1 MMLIISKLLTMKIPK
16 YILALAIAVPLLM
29 SCKDTA
35 SKTVA
40 GNDETNAK
48 KEVVAA
54 VKPETASFKIEG
66 MTCAM
71 GCAKTIETK
80 LSKMDGVQKATVD
93 FDKKEATVEF
103 DATIQNP
110 EKLIKAVE
118 TTGDGETYKVSGMKT
133 KGKV

>member
-1 MMLIISKLLTMKIPK
+1 MTNKKQKIMNFSKSLLT
-16 YILALAIAVPLLM
+16 LGIASTLLIG
-29 SCKDTA
+29 CKDTGSKPA
-35 SKTVA
+35 SASNGTKT
-40 GNDETNAK
+40 E

-80 LSKMDGVQKATVD
+80 LTNLEGVQKATVN
-93 FDKKEATVEF
+93 FDTKQATVEF
-103 DATIQNP
+103 DATVQNP
-110 EKLIKAVE
+110 EKITKAVE

-133 KGKV
+133 KDKV